1 LIDKNIQNAVLSW
14 LGQLEPGRPED
25 GTFTTAVVEAAG
37 PLPILLGNFGPKGST
52 MDIAYSKDFA
62 KTFAETIAEN
72 KYWAPA
78 WSAYGDVKSAGDP
91 DATGKELARARYWS
105 AVIEWIKRL

>member
-1 LIDKNIQNAVLSW
+1 MPCCRGW
-14 LGQLEPGRPED
+14 GQLESGRPED

-72 KYWAPA
+72 KYWATA
-78 WSAYGDVKSAGDP
+78 WWPHCRGGGCGRPRGERSARSILCRRDS
-91 DATGKELARARYWS
+91 
-105 AVIEWIKRL
+105 